1 MSVQYLSG
9 YAKKPPKY
17 YNVITEVEL
26 YNDLAA
32 EFKDIKVEK
41 LATGF
46 QFAEGPVW
54 HPDNYLLFSDVIA
67 SQIIQL
73 FPDGKHTIY
82 LADSGGPALHK
93 HALSK
98 MIGSNGL
105 AIKDTNIIFCQG
117 ASHSIACLN
126 REMEISVL
134 VDNYQGKPLNSP
146 NDLILKTDGS
156 FYFSDPPYGLKDEKE
171 NPEMFQ
177 DKAGVYYFSEGKLKR
192 IFEELNYPNGV
203 CLSPDEQFLYI
214 SSNHP
219 QEPYLY
225 KCLLSVTGEITEK
238 TILREENADGIATD
252 LDGNLFL
259 STNEGVLIISEEG
272 QKLALL
278 PLPEP
283 VHNIAWGGSN
293 LNELYITAGGSVY
306 KAKNFI

>member
-1 MSVQYLSG
+1 MIS
-9 YAKKPPKY
+9 
-17 YNVITEVEL
+17 EVEI
-26 YNDLAA
+26 YSEPGN

-73 FPDGKHTIY
+73 CPDGKHSVY
-82 LADSGGPALHK
+82 LADSGGPATHQQLV
-93 HALSK
+93 SK
-98 MIGSNGL
+98 MAGSGGL
-105 AIKDTNIIFCQG
+105 AIKDTNIIFCRG
-117 ASHSIACLN
+117 ASHSIACMN
-126 REMEISVL
+126 REMEVNVIIDS
-134 VDNYQGKPLNSP
+134 YQDKPLNSP

-156 FYFSDPPYGLKDEKE
+156 FYFSDPPYGLKDEILHTDT
-171 NPEMFQ
+171 FQ
-177 DKAGVYYFSEGKLKR
+177 DKAGVYYYSEGKLKR
-192 IFEELNYPNGV
+192 VFEELNYPNGV
-203 CLSPDEQFLYI
+203 CLSTDEQFLYI

-238 TILREENADGIATD
+238 TILREQNADGIATD

-259 STNEGVLIISEEG
+259 STNEGVLIISSEG
-272 QKLALL
+272 EKLALL

-283 VHNIAWGGSN
+283 AVNITWGGSN
-293 LNELYITAGGSVY
+293 LTELYITAVTSIY
-306 KAKNFI
+306 RAKNFI